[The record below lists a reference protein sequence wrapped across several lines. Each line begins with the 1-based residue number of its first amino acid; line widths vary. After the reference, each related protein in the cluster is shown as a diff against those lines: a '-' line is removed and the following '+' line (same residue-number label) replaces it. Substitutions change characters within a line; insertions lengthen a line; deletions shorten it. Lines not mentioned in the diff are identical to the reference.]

1 MKTNENLSKV
11 VSTSMALVL
20 CFAMLVFALL
30 MLWGMAVPA
39 HAHVLHTRTAGGTI
53 TSSPTSGSAG
63 TTITVT
69 GSNITMDVAPSPG
82 ATPVATPT
90 ALVTSGSVTF
100 GYSTASDCSSFNSV
114 SSSGTAPS
122 VTGGGFTGTFA
133 WPSGTT
139 TGTTYYVCAQVS
151 GVSGT
156 LVGSTFQVSAT
167 PSVSADQSSYT
178 VGDDMTVSGSDFPD
192 TTAVTV
198 KLQSSNGATKTT
210 LGTVNTDSTGAFTQ
224 DYTVPQH
231 PLNSV
236 VVIATYGN
244 GLQATSSSFT
254 VKAKAS
260 AAPRPAA
267 APPPAPATV
276 SLPPPIP
283 VPTDTPIPVPTDT
296 PIPVPTDTPTPV
308 PTPTLAPTP
317 TPVPVVNHATSTPF
331 STVLGGL
338 AIGLGMLL
346 GLGILF
352 VVGRLLLRRYLSPA
366 PPDTSFSGAPPGS
379 RLGAENLYGNTGVSW
394 GQTMSFNGPYPPG
407 NGGFP
412 PGYGPQQ
419 APFNGPYPPGNG
431 GFPPDY
437 GPQQAPFNGPYPPGN
452 GGFAPGPGNGTQQL
466 PVNSSR
472 LPSSEFAPTSV
483 PQEPFP
489 PDDWFA
495 PPNQR

>member
-39 HAHVLHTRTAGGTI
+39 YAHVLHTRTAGGTI

-69 GSNITMDVAPSPG
+69 GSNITMDVAPSSG
-82 ATPVATPT
+82 AAPVATPT

-167 PSVSADQSSYT
+167 ASVSVDQSSYT

-198 KLQSSNGATKTT
+198 ELQSSNGATKTT
-210 LGTVNTDSTGAFTQ
+210 LGTVNTDGTGAFTQ

-267 APPPAPATV
+267 APPPTPATV
-276 SLPPPIP
+276 SLPPPVSVPTDTPTP

-296 PIPVPTDTPTPV
+296 PIPV

-338 AIGLGMLL
+338 AIGLGTLL

-366 PPDTSFSGAPPGS
+366 PPPDTSFSGAPPGS

-412 PGYGPQQ
+412 PDYGPQQ
-419 APFNGPYPPGNG
+419 VPFNGPYPPGNG
-431 GFPPDY
+431 GF
-437 GPQQAPFNGPYPPGN
+437 G
-452 GGFAPGPGNGTQQL
+452 PGPGNGTQQL

-472 LPSSEFAPTSV
+472 LPSSEFAPTTV